1 MKKTSTQEA
10 SLRVDDLFEFL
21 DIKGSRPLYNEL
33 IGLIMEYSLD
43 TVKAGWVDIMHE
55 CSPPNGQLSGQIP
68 KLGRIRGI
76 FDRKQTTINQVY
88 EPVKSLPTNEKDQLH
103 IFLKMCQDDIQAIKE
118 KSLTKEKMLENHAA
132 YLKSVSA
139 NYDLTRKAR

>member
-1 MKKTSTQEA
+1 MKKTSIQEA

-21 DIKGSRPLYNEL
+21 DIKGTRPLYNEL

-68 KLGRIRGI
+68 KLGRIRWI

-88 EPVKSLPTNEKDQLH
+88 DPVKSLPNKDKDQLH
-103 IFLKMCQDDIQAIKE
+103 IFLKMCQIDIKAIKE
-118 KSLTKEKMLENHAA
+118 KKLTKEKMLVNHAA
-132 YLKSVSA
+132 YLKSVGA
-139 NYDLTRKAR
+139 DHDLTKQA

>member
-1 MKKTSTQEA
+1 MKKTSIQEA

-55 CSPPNGQLSGQIP
+55 CVPPNDQLSGRIP
-68 KLGRIRGI
+68 KLGRIRWI

-88 EPVKSLPTNEKDQLH
+88 EPVKSLPNKDKDQLH
-103 IFLKMCQDDIQAIKE
+103 IFLKMCQIDIKAIKE
-118 KSLTKEKMLENHAA
+118 KKLTKEKMLVNHAA
-132 YLKSVSA
+132 YLKSVGA
-139 NYDLTRKAR
+139 DHDLTKQA

>member
-1 MKKTSTQEA
+1 MKKTSIQEA

-88 EPVKSLPTNEKDQLH
+88 EPVESLPNKDKDQLH
-103 IFLKMCQDDIQAIKE
+103 IFLKMCQIDIQAIKE
-118 KSLTKEKMLENHAA
+118 KKLTKEKMLVNHAA
-132 YLKSVSA
+132 YLKSVGA
-139 NYDLTRKAR
+139 DYDLTRMAK

>member
-1 MKKTSTQEA
+1 MKKTSIQEA

-68 KLGRIRGI
+68 KLGRIRWI

-88 EPVKSLPTNEKDQLH
+88 EPVKSLPNKDKDQLH
-103 IFLKMCQDDIQAIKE
+103 TFLKMCQIDIKAIKE
-118 KSLTKEKMLENHAA
+118 KKLTKEKMLVNHAA
-132 YLKSVSA
+132 YLKSVGA
-139 NYDLTRKAR
+139 DYDLTRMAK

>member
-1 MKKTSTQEA
+1 MKKISTQEA

-33 IGLIMEYSLD
+33 IGLITEYTLD

-68 KLGRIRGI
+68 KLGRIRSI
-76 FDRKQTTINQVY
+76 FDRKQTVINQVY
-88 EPVKSLPTNEKDQLH
+88 DPVEPLPMNEKDQLH
-103 IFLKMCQDDIQAIKE
+103 IFLKMCQDDIVAIKE
-118 KSLTKEKMLENHAA
+118 KRLTKEKMLENHAEF
-132 YLKSVSA
+132 LKSVGADYNLS
-139 NYDLTRKAR
+139 RQAR

>member
-1 MKKTSTQEA
+1 
-10 SLRVDDLFEFL
+10 
-21 DIKGSRPLYNEL
+21 
-33 IGLIMEYSLD
+33 MEYSLD

-88 EPVKSLPTNEKDQLH
+88 ESVESLPNKDKDQLH
-103 IFLKMCQDDIQAIKE
+103 TFLKMCQDDIQAIRE
-118 KSLTKEKMLENHAA
+118 KKLTKEKMLENHAE
-132 YLKSVSA
+132 YLKSVGA
-139 NYDLTRKAR
+139 NYDLTRMAR

>member
-1 MKKTSTQEA
+1 MKKTSIQEA

-88 EPVKSLPTNEKDQLH
+88 ESVESLPNKDKDQLH
-103 IFLKMCQDDIQAIKE
+103 TFLKMCQDDIQAIRE
-118 KSLTKEKMLENHAA
+118 KKLTKEKMLENHAE
-132 YLKSVSA
+132 YLKSVGA
-139 NYDLTRKAR
+139 NYDLTRMAR

>member
-1 MKKTSTQEA
+1 MKKTSIQEA

-21 DIKGSRPLYNEL
+21 DIKGTRPLYNEL

-68 KLGRIRGI
+68 KLGRIRWI

-88 EPVKSLPTNEKDQLH
+88 EPVKSLPNKDKDQLH
-103 IFLKMCQDDIQAIKE
+103 IFLKMCQIDIKAIKE
-118 KSLTKEKMLENHAA
+118 KKLTKEKMLKNHAA
-132 YLKSVSA
+132 YLKSVGA
-139 NYDLTRKAR
+139 NYDLTKQA

>member
-1 MKKTSTQEA
+1 MKKISTQEA

-33 IGLIMEYSLD
+33 IGLITEYSLD

-76 FDRKQTTINQVY
+76 FDKKQTVINQVY
-88 EPVKSLPTNEKDQLH
+88 DPVEPLPTNDRDQLS
-103 IFLKMCQDDIQAIKE
+103 IFLKMCQDDIVAIKE
-118 KSLTKEKMLENHAA
+118 KRLTKEKMLETHAEF
-132 YLKSVSA
+132 LKSVGADYNLS
-139 NYDLTRKAR
+139 RQAR

>member
-21 DIKGSRPLYNEL
+21 DIKGLRPLYNEL
-33 IGLIMEYSLD
+33 IGLITEYSLD

-68 KLGRIRGI
+68 KLGRIRAI
-76 FDRKQTTINQVY
+76 FDKKQTVINQVY
-88 EPVKSLPTNEKDQLH
+88 DPVEPLPTNEKDQLH
-103 IFLKMCQDDIQAIKE
+103 IFLKMCQDDIQAIRE
-118 KSLTKEKMLENHAA
+118 KKLTKEKMLVNHAE
-132 YLKSVSA
+132 YLKSVGA
-139 NYDLTRKAR
+139 NYDLTRMAK